1 MLGGGAY
8 IFALTSNSLV
18 REGKT
23 GGSDLNKF
31 SPKLTDGP
39 GGGGG
44 GGLGPP
50 SKRSSVV
57 GKLGGSPPGPK

>member
-31 SPKLTDGP
+31 SPKLTDDP
-39 GGGGG
+39 GGGG